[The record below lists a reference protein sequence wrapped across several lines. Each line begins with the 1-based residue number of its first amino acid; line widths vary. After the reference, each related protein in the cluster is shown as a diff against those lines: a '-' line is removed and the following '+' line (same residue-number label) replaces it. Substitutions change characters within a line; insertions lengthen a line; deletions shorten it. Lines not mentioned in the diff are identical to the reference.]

1 MKRLLPEL
9 ISSFELW
16 LLIIILVSPVTHVVS
31 QVEVP
36 LSKRTQ
42 FTLKGDFKF
51 VSNTILGKVSH
62 DDGSQQFDPNKSY
75 NEGGLNNQFQ
85 MGFIDI
91 DNDPTTFNS
100 SSADLIIDSK
110 CAKIKYVG
118 LYWTASY
125 ADTDRKEN
133 IQEIKIKYPGQN
145 KYKNIKGGLIIH
157 DYKDDPKSIFKQY
170 SCYKDIT
177 SDVLNLPENRG
188 TYTVANI
195 PATTTKS
202 NPDPE
207 VGNGLAA
214 GWTMI
219 VIYEDI
225 SLPQKR
231 FYVYDGYVN
240 IDAQAEP
247 VKFSF
252 DNFQTIPKG
261 AVHGKIGVIS
271 YEGDKGIRGD
281 RFQVFSDVADK
292 FKNLSDISNPVN
304 NFFNANITENGKNI
318 TSRIPASYNTLGYDA
333 DLFEIKNPFNSIIG
347 NNQNSSTFR
356 LLTDN
361 DGYSVLA
368 VAFSIEIYEPAIQIV
383 KLSEYE
389 DNRLVFPNDVLK
401 PEQKIS
407 YNLTVKNEGNDHA
420 KNTIITD
427 QLPEH
432 VLLLEETIELPSK
445 KIKYIINEHD
455 HSISF
460 MIPDKM
466 VKLNSEAFTISYQV
480 LVNTTC
486 ELLAKTGEIFI
497 NDQPVTA
504 QFNGSYSD
512 VKRFSKGYNHF
523 NECKLPDYYPFNLA
537 VDMTELQCP
546 FLPNDFTASSVDL
559 DKLTLEKG
567 SENSSKFTE
576 STGVNLKENDVKKG
590 TDLHTKTNIEPTS
603 KVTKTIN
610 ELIELN
616 EIYFEFDK
624 WDITKRAEIE
634 LDKVVDI
641 MKNKY
646 PDMIIKIETHS
657 DSRGN
662 EYYNLLLSQ
671 RRAESIYHYL
681 LSKNITS
688 SRILSYIGFG
698 ETKPVNN
705 CGDNKNCSEEE
716 YRKNRRSNFVI
727 M

>member
-1 MKRLLPEL
+1 MIKGKFKLFNSVKLWCILFVGMLPL
-9 ISSFELW
+9 GMYA
-16 LLIIILVSPVTHVVS
+16 

-36 LSKRTQ
+36 LLQRTQ
-42 FTLKGDFKF
+42 LTIKGDLTF

-62 DDGSQQFDPNKSY
+62 DDGTQVFDPNKSY
-75 NEGGLNNQFQ
+75 NDGGLNNQFK

-91 DNDPTTFNS
+91 DKDPSTFNS
-100 SSADLIIDSK
+100 SSADLIINSK

-125 ADTDRKEN
+125 ADQPRSQKINEL
-133 IQEIKIKYPGQN
+133 KIKYPGSST
-145 KYKNIKGGLIIH
+145 YSLITDGLIIH
-157 DYKDDPKSIFKQY
+157 DYKDDPASVFKQY

-177 SDVLNLPENRG
+177 QEVLNLPESTG

-195 PATTTKS
+195 AASTTAS

-214 GWTMI
+214 GWTMV

-240 IDAQAEP
+240 IDANADP
-247 VKFSF
+247 VAFSF

-281 RFQVFSDVADK
+281 RFQIYSEVAEK

-304 NFFNANITENGKNI
+304 NFFNANITENGRNVN
-318 TSRIPASYNTLGYDA
+318 TRNPASYNTLGYDA
-333 DLFEIKNPFNSIIG
+333 DLFEIKNPNNSIIG
-347 NNQNSSTFR
+347 NNQSRSTFK

-368 VAFSIEIYEPAIQIV
+368 VAFSVEIYEPSLQII
-383 KLSEYE
+383 KLSRHENKE
-389 DNRLVFPNDVLK
+389 LIFPDDILK
-401 PEQKIS
+401 PKQKIS
-407 YNLTVKNEGNDHA
+407 YKLTIKNEGNDHA
-420 KNTIITD
+420 ENTIIKD

-432 VLLLEETIELPSK
+432 VILLEESIQLPSK
-445 KIKYIINEHD
+445 KVKYIFNAKD
-455 HSISF
+455 RTISF
-460 MIPDKM
+460 IIPNKY
-466 VKLNSEAFTISYQV
+466 VKIDSEAFTINYDV
-480 LVNTTC
+480 LVDTSC
-486 ELLAKTGEIFI
+486 ELLAETGEVFI
-497 NDQPVTA
+497 KDQLVTA
-504 QFNGSYSD
+504 EFNGSFND
-512 VKRFSKGYNHF
+512 TKRFATGYNYF

-537 VDMTELQCP
+537 VDMSELQCP
-546 FLPNDFTASSVDL
+546 FVPADMVTNTTEIG
-559 DKLTLEKG
+559 KLNQEKG
-567 SENSSKFTE
+567 DENTSRFTE
-576 STGVNLKENDVKKG
+576 STGGTIKKDGINKNSDLEKGAPLQPEG
-590 TDLHTKTNIEPTS
+590 T
-603 KVTKTIN
+603 VTKTIN
-610 ELIELN
+610 DLIELN

-624 WDITKRAEIE
+624 WEITKRAEVE
-634 LDKVVDI
+634 LQKVVDL
-641 MKNKY
+641 MVNRY

-671 RRAESIYHYL
+671 RRAESIYNYL
-681 LSKNITS
+681 VSKNIS
-688 SRILSYIGFG
+688 SNRIISYVGFG

-705 CGDNKNCSEEE
+705 CGNDKNCSEEE